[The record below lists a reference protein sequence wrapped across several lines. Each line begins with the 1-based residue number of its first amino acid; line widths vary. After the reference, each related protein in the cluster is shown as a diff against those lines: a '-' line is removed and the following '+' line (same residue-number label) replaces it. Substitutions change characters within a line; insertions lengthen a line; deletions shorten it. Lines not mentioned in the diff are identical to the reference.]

1 MTTRAAALIDLVVH
15 ELRTPLTVAL
25 GSLRQA
31 AGAPPDAGQQA
42 LIARALRSCERLD
55 RLAAEM
61 RDWTRIV
68 AAPAAGVVALPL
80 APLAETAARV
90 AADSRHGEVEFQL
103 DVPPGLSAD
112 VLPHLAA
119 GALGTLWSALARAAD
134 RGEVLEVS
142 ALDDDSA
149 AVTLVARRPGTEA
162 PDGDRFDAEWVGGL
176 GFSMP
181 LARAALEA
189 AGARL
194 ASRHADDGRLLAISV
209 RLAAGA
215 PAR

>member
-1 MTTRAAALIDLVVH
+1 MTTRAAALIDLAVH
-15 ELRTPLTVAL
+15 ELRTPLTVAI

-31 AGAPPDAGQQA
+31 AGAAADTGQQA
-42 LIARALRSCERLD
+42 LISRALRSCERLD

-61 RDWTRIV
+61 RDWTRLV
-68 AAPAAGVVALPL
+68 AAPSAGVGSLPL
-80 APLAETAARV
+80 APLVVEAARL
-90 AADSRHGEVEFQL
+90 AAESRHGEVEFQL

-119 GALGTLWSALARAAD
+119 GALAALWSALARAAD
-134 RGEVLEVS
+134 RGEVLAVS

-149 AVTLVARRPGTEA
+149 AVTLVARRPGARA
-162 PDGDRFDAEWVGGL
+162 PDRDRFDAEWVGGL

-189 AGARL
+189 AGARV